1 MDQEQIKQS
10 QDKATF
16 YLPSYSFANSFV
28 IFNQLWLFPKTRL
41 TYLDQHKYL
50 SIVVHYHIFC

>member
-41 TYLDQHKYL
+41 TYLD
-50 SIVVHYHIFC
+50 